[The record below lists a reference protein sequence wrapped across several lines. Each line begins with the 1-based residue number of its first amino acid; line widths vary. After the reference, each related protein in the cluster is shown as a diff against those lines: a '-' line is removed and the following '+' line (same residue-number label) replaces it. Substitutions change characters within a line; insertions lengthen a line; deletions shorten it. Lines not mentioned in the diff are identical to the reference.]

1 MAMVRCTIQMVKVM
15 MEIGVEE
22 RNMVKEHIFILME
35 QSFEATLVLE
45 KNKVLEPLIFQMG
58 QESKQI
64 GRQIN
69 FLV

>member
-1 MAMVRCTIQMVKVM
+1 M

-45 KNKVLEPLIFQMG
+45 KNKVSEPLIFQMG
-58 QESKQI
+58 LESKQT